1 MSDDAIALR
10 HLGHFLR
17 RSTVTW
23 RSRALARPLRD
34 FEPRRFPN
42 RHFGSRV
49 AYSAL
54 LSSPS
59 FYGTF
64 EA

>member
-1 MSDDAIALR
+1 
-10 HLGHFLR
+10 
-17 RSTVTW
+17 
-23 RSRALARPLRD
+23 LRD